1 MNLVDA
7 VRREV
12 GAAIDTLDRR
22 ITGTTDEQEKRTLA
36 ECIDALRAQ
45 QVLPERATLLDAASS
60 IATVTKELEK
70 AVGAARLGPFN
81 GHLTAIEEHLA
92 RLNRLSGRIHAREA
106 LPTATANP
114 ARGGAPKR
122 PRRPRARTREP
133 AAPGP
138 LNSTRFAD
146 LKDEYAA
153 FFERCVVRPQFQ
165 PNVSYYVKRL
175 RQGEASYRQVEG
187 ELGIA
192 WPFVGVIHAM
202 ECGFNFYGHLH
213 NGDPLTARTV
223 HVPRGRPASGDPPYT
238 WMQSALDALR
248 LKKLEQVTDWS
259 VPHML
264 FLLEGYNG
272 FGYRRRGVPTP
283 YLWSFSNIYASGKFV
298 LDGKFDPN
306 AVSKQCGAAL
316 MLKAV
321 LNMKQA

>member
-12 GAAIDTLDRR
+12 AAAIGTLGRR
-22 ITGTTDEQEKRTLA
+22 LTGTTDDEEKRALA
-36 ECIDALRAQ
+36 DCIDVLRAE
-45 QVLPERATLLDAASS
+45 LPLLERATLLVAASS
-60 IATVTKELEK
+60 VATGAVALEK
-70 AVGAARLGPFN
+70 AVGAARAGPFD
-81 GHLTAIEEHLA
+81 GYLTAIEMHLA
-92 RLNRLSGRIHAREA
+92 RLNQLSGQIHARDS
-106 LPTATANP
+106 LPRASGGS

-122 PRRPRARTREP
+122 PRRPRSRSREP
-133 AAPGP
+133 GAPGP

-146 LKDEYAA
+146 LRDEYAS
-153 FFERCVVRPQFQ
+153 FFERCVVRTGFQ
-165 PNVSYYVKRL
+165 PNVNYYVKRL
-175 RQGEASYRQVEG
+175 RQGEPSYRQIEG

-213 NGDPLTARTV
+213 NGDPLTARTA
-223 HVPRGRPASGDPPYT
+223 HVPKGRPASAAPPYT
-238 WMQSALDALR
+238 WLQSALDALR
-248 LKKLEQVTDWS
+248 LKKLDEVTDWS

-283 YLWSFSNIYASGKFV
+283 YLWSFSNLYESGKFV
-298 LDGKFDPN
+298 LDGKFDPQ

-321 LNMKQA
+321 LSS

>member
-12 GAAIDTLDRR
+12 AAAIGTLSRR
-22 ITGTTDEQEKRTLA
+22 LTATTDDEEKRVIA
-36 ECIDALRAQ
+36 DCMNALRQASSLLGQ
-45 QVLPERATLLDAASS
+45 ASLLDAAAS
-60 IATVTKELEK
+60 ATTGTVELEK
-70 AVGAARLGPFN
+70 SVGAVRTGPFD
-81 GHLTAIEEHLA
+81 GYLTAIEKHLV
-92 RLNRLSGRIHAREA
+92 RLNQLSGQIHARNS
-106 LPTATANP
+106 LPRASLGG

-122 PRRPRARTREP
+122 PHRARSRTREP
-133 AAPGP
+133 GAAGP
-138 LNSTRFAD
+138 IDSTRFAD
-146 LKDEYAA
+146 LRDEYAS
-153 FFERCVVRPQFQ
+153 FFERCAVRAGFL
-165 PNVSYYVKRL
+165 PNLNYYVKRL
-175 RQGEASYRQVEG
+175 RLGEASYRQVEA

-223 HVPRGRPASGDPPYT
+223 HVPKGRPASPEPPYT
-238 WMQSALDALR
+238 WLQSALDALR
-248 LKKLEQVTDWS
+248 LKKLDQVTDWS

-283 YLWSFSNIYASGKFV
+283 YLWSFSNLYESGKFV
-298 LDGKFDPN
+298 LDGKFDPH

-321 LNMKQA
+321 LSA